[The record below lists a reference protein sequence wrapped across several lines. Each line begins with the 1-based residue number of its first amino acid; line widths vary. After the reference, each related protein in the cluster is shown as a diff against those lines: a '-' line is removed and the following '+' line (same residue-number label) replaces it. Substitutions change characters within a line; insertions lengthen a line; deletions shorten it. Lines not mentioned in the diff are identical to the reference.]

1 MSVILPFILLLQSGI
16 GGLLYSLLPMF
27 AIFAVFYFLIILPQK
42 KRQSALQQMIAALKP
57 GDKIITTGGVLATI
71 TAVRETSLIVR
82 SADKSIL
89 EISRSAVAGLQGE
102 EEVK

>member
-1 MSVILPFILLLQSGI
+1 MSVILPFLLLLHTGI

-42 KRQSALQQMIAALKP
+42 KRQTALQQMIAALKP